1 MTDALLDTNILI
13 ALVSPREKTP
23 ALDGFDVMVSTL
35 SWSELERGVAAS
47 KTVPVRVR
55 RQNECRDLYA
65 KIGDGIPYDQACV
78 RAHRR
83 VLDQI
88 VTSGRDPRARLVDT
102 MIAATAVA
110 NDLLLITRNVADFE
124 VLDGLL
130 DVVER

>member
-13 ALVSPREKTP
+13 ALVNPKEQTP
-23 ALDGFDVMVSTL
+23 VLDGFDVLVSTL
-35 SWSELERGVAAS
+35 SWSEMERGVAAS
-47 KTVPVRVR
+47 KTIPIRVR

-83 VLDQI
+83 ILDQI
-88 VTSGRDPRARLVDT
+88 VTRGRDPRVRLVDT

-110 NDLLLITRNVADFE
+110 NGLPLITRNVADFD
-124 VLDGLL
+124 VLGGLL